1 MVEEIDGKRPVM
13 GTGVFLAPTAA
24 VIGDV
29 EIGQGS
35 SVWYNAVIRADTAAI
50 RIGAYTNIQDNCT
63 VHSDPPHPVTIG
75 DHVSIGHNAVVH
87 GATLEDG
94 CLIGI
99 GAIILNGA
107 VVKAGSIVAPG
118 SVVRQGQVVGPHH
131 LVAGVPASM
140 RRAVDP
146 EEAALNIENAQAYV
160 DLAGRYAKRAG

>member
-1 MVEEIDGKRPVM
+1 MVEEIDGKSPVM
-13 GTGVFLAPTAA
+13 GRGVFLAPTAV

-35 SVWYNAVIRADTAAI
+35 SVWYNAVIRADRAAI
-50 RIGAYTNIQDNCT
+50 RIGVNTNIQDNCT
-63 VHSDPPHPVTIG
+63 VHADPPYPVTIG

-107 VVKAGSIVAPG
+107 VVKTGSIVAPG
-118 SVVRQGQVVGPHH
+118 AVVRQGQVVGPHH
-131 LVAGVPASM
+131 LVAGVPATM
-140 RRAVDP
+140 KRVVDP
-146 EEAALNIENAQAYV
+146 EEAARNIENAQTYV